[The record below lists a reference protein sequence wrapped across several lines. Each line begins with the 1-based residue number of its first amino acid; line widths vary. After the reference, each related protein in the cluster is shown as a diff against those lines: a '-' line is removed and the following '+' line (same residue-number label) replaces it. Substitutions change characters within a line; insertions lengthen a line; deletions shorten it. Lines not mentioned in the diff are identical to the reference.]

1 MTDRNERLK
10 SIREL
15 VHDHW
20 FCDNPNCSDVED
32 EILFLLALVERLIRE
47 NTAPLDMEYLIGQL
61 MSCVERAEGF
71 ADGGP
76 ITREAEKHLHAWRR
90 RAFKAGE
97 RE

>member
-32 EILFLLALVERLIRE
+32 EILFLLALVERYEKALKRIAAKCKD
-47 NTAPLDMEYLIGQL
+47 NYWAAI
-61 MSCVERAEGF
+61 
-71 ADGGP
+71 ADGALRP
-76 ITREAEKHLHAWRR
+76 KEAVLSSEAL
-90 RAFKAGE
+90 KAGE